1 MMLKFSKY
9 HGTGNDF
16 IMVYNHN
23 DSYCFSQSDVQK
35 MCNRSMALVLMDLL
49 LLRKL

>member
-1 MMLKFSKY
+1 MLLKFRKY

-23 DSYCFSQSDVQK
+23 DSYSLSQYDVK
-35 MCNRSMALVLMDLL
+35 KFVIEGMVLVLMDLL